1 MGPVIGVT
9 LALASVTTLL
19 LLILATPLAWWLARP
34 GHWIKEAVAALAAL
48 PIVLPPTVLGF
59 YLLIAL
65 GPASPLMTLLH
76 PFGVRTLAFTFQGL
90 VIGSMIYSL
99 PFAVQ
104 PLREAFQAIGARP
117 VEVATTLRASP
128 LDAFFN
134 VELPLARRGFFTAA
148 ILVFAHTIGEFGVV
162 LMIGGAIPGRTEVL
176 SIKIYEL
183 VEESQF
189 PAAHHIATALLA
201 FAFVVVLAVLLVGRG
216 LGRDGRPINRSS
228 RRMPGPRSKG
238 AGGV

>member
-1 MGPVIGVT
+1 MGQVIGVT

-19 LLILATPLAWWLARP
+19 LLTLATPLAWWLARP
-34 GHWIKEAVAALAAL
+34 GSWLKEIIAALAAL
-48 PIVLPPTVLGF
+48 PVVLPPTVLGF

-65 GPASPLMTLLH
+65 GPASPLMALLH

-104 PLREAFQAIGARP
+104 PLRQAFQAVGARP
-117 VEVATTLRASP
+117 REVAATLRAAP
-128 LDAFFN
+128 LDAFFS

-183 VEESQF
+183 VEASQF
-189 PAAHHIATALLA
+189 GDAHRIAAALLA
-201 FAFVVVLAVLLVGRG
+201 FAFIVVLATLLIGRG
-216 LGRDGRPINRSS
+216 LGRRT
-228 RRMPGPRSKG
+228 
-238 AGGV
+238 A